1 MDGVPSMWRVELWHP
16 LVVHFPIALLLV
28 GTAMRL
34 VGMARAQ
41 WDKAQFLVP
50 AGRVLLVLGTLGAWT
65 AVYTGT
71 LADAAVARTLCDPT
85 VVETHEHWAY
95 WVAGLFTA
103 AVVVDG
109 VLWRSVPPMGLRQG
123 LVVVL
128 AGCMLAGSAGLA
140 YVGHLGA
147 KLVYQQ
153 AAAVHVPA
161 DDCAAFE

>member
-28 GTAMRL
+28 GTAFRL
-34 VGMARAQ
+34 LGMACRARRP
-41 WDKAQFLVP
+41 AFLVP
-50 AGRVLLVLGTLGAWT
+50 AGRVLLALGTLSAWV

-71 LADAAVARTLCDPT
+71 LADAEVARTLCDPT
-85 VVETHEHWAY
+85 VVETHENLAY
-95 WVAGLFTA
+95 VVAGLFTTA
-103 AVVVDG
+103 LVADA
-109 VLWRSVPPMGLRQG
+109 VLWYGGTATIGRRVLA
-123 LVVVL
+123 VVL
-128 AGCMLAGSAGLA
+128 AGCVLAGSAGVA

-147 KLVYQQ
+147 QLVYQQ